1 MKNMSTNTKTIFAEA
16 LTPDKVASA
25 MLKKCAPDWMPDEL
39 LDELTDSLRGFN
51 SVTAIILA
59 DQLVNCYSGEHRAKI
74 GIAHL
79 DDLLDYLHK
88 KILACAD
95 EQGIS
100 DLMFPY
106 TDKKG
111 GGR

>member
-1 MKNMSTNTKTIFAEA
+1 MTTNTHIIFAEA

-59 DQLVNCYSGEHRAKI
+59 DQLVNCWSGERRVPI

-79 DDLLDYLHK
+79 DNLLDCLHK
-88 KILACAD
+88 KILACAA

>member
-1 MKNMSTNTKTIFAEA
+1 MTTETNKRFAEA
-16 LTPDKVASA
+16 FIPCERAVS
-25 MLKKCAPDWMPDEL
+25 MLVECKPFWMPDEL

-51 SVTAIILA
+51 SVTAMILA
-59 DQLVNCYSGEHRAKI
+59 DQLVNCWSGERRVQI

-79 DDLLDYLHK
+79 DNLLDCLHK
-88 KILACAD
+88 KILACAA

-100 DLMFPY
+100 DLMFPH
-106 TDKKG
+106 TNKKG

>member
-1 MKNMSTNTKTIFAEA
+1 MTTDNNKRFAEA
-16 LTPDKVASA
+16 FIPCERAVL
-25 MLKKCAPDWMPDEL
+25 MLVECKPSWMPDEL
-39 LDELTDSLRGFN
+39 LAELTDSLRGFN